1 MFRDFPCGL
10 QQRLYF
16 YIQLYIYIRTC
27 KNNMVQHGAA
37 NAYTFK
43 TLTVT
48 LAVVPPCRG

>member
-1 MFRDFPCGL
+1 MVFNKDSTSI
-10 QQRLYF
+10 YN
-16 YIQLYIYIRTC
+16 YIIYIRTC